1 MAENAGKEKRGSER
15 QCAVTRLRLPPSALL
30 RFASCP
36 DGNVVPDLK
45 AKLPGRGVWITCSRE
60 IIGKAVST
68 NVFDRGFRQ
77 NVKTTDDMPEQVEV
91 LLERDALQRLSLANK
106 AGDVI
111 LGFDK
116 IEKALRRNSDMSLV
130 HASGASADGCRKL
143 DRFLKKGQNRLESTG
158 RVISNFN
165 ADQLSLALGRPN
177 VVHAALR
184 NGASSQKFLFA
195 IERLQQFRAGSA
207 VDAAA

>member
-1 MAENAGKEKRGSER
+1 MAKSAGTEKREIER
-15 QCAVTRLRLPPSALL
+15 QCAVTRLRPPSGELL
-30 RFASCP
+30 RFAIDP
-36 DGNVVPDLK
+36 EGYAVPDLK
-45 AKLPGRGVWITCSRE
+45 AKLPGRGVWVTCSRE
-60 IIGKAVST
+60 IVSKAIASRA
-68 NVFDRGFRQ
+68 FDWGFRR
-77 NVKTTDDMPEQVEV
+77 NAKSSDDLPEQVET

-106 AGDVI
+106 AGEVV

-116 IEKALRRNSDMSLV
+116 IEKMLRREGNISLI

-143 DRFLKKGQNRLESTG
+143 DRFLKRGQYGAEFTSP
-158 RVISNFN
+158 VISGFN

-184 NGASSQKFLFA
+184 NGASSQKFLLA
-195 IERLQQFRAGSA
+195 VQRLQQYRSGSE